1 MRRSTAAAGTAA
13 FSVLAPGTLVG
24 LVPWL
29 ITRWEP
35 PGTSAGWRVAQVLG
49 ALLIVLGLV
58 PAMFAF
64 AEFAKA
70 GGTPLPFTP
79 TQHLVVSGFNRY
91 IRNPMYVGGLLAIV
105 GQALLFGSLGLV
117 AYALFGWIVT
127 ASFVRWYEEPTLARQ
142 YGDEYE
148 EYRRNVPAWRP
159 RRRPWTRR
167 PADHVSLGRDASS
180 SRRTLADVMSPLVS
194 KPLAALLMFNA
205 ALTAGAVVLLTVSP
219 ATIPATVG
227 FPASRDGYPMGYML
241 AAAEVALTV
250 MFLGAC
256 TISDLKALRLILL
269 IGISFHIASASAEI
283 YAVFQHQAGNSVWA
297 NIALRM
303 FLSALLAIAIVQVS
317 RGGTLK
323 SAA

>member
-13 FSVLAPGTLVG
+13 FSVVAPGTLVG

-49 ALLIVLGLV
+49 VLLIVVGLV
-58 PAMFAF
+58 PAVFAF
-64 AEFAKA
+64 VEFAKA
-70 GGTPLPFTP
+70 GGTPLPLTP

-105 GQALLFGSLGLV
+105 GQALLFGSLALG
-117 AYALFGWIVT
+117 AYAVFGWIVT

-159 RRRPWTRR
+159 RLLPWR
-167 PADHVSLGRDASS
+167 PATKGHTGC
-180 SRRTLADVMSPLVS
+180 THGEPPPLVS
-194 KPLAALLMFNA
+194 KPLAALLMINA

-227 FPASRDGYPMGYML
+227 FPESRDGYPMGYML
-241 AAAEVALTV
+241 AAAEVSLTV

-283 YAVFQHQAGNSVWA
+283 YALFQHQAGGFVWA
-297 NIALRM
+297 NIALRIV
-303 FLSALLAIAIVQVS
+303 LSALLAIAMVRVS
-317 RGGTLK
+317 RGDVATNVL
-323 SAA
+323 AP